1 MGPQNLNKILL
12 QIVTNKYIVCDSV
25 KDSYNQQLPTLVNSN
40 FYGRSG
46 VCLALHITPDKPHG
60 WEYSVF
66 VFLFLNSLSFT
77 LIALSYLLM
86 FIAAR
91 TTRLAVSCD
100 RRSTESAIAWR
111 MTLLVATDAACWV
124 PIIGLGLASLAGF
137 TIPSQVRVR
146 LA

>member
-1 MGPQNLNKILL
+1 M
-12 QIVTNKYIVCDSV
+12 
-25 KDSYNQQLPTLVNSN
+25 
-40 FYGRSG
+40 
-46 VCLALHITPDKPHG
+46 CLALHITPDKPHG

-137 TIPSQVRVR
+137 TIPPQVRVCSLITFSDEVLTLVCLRVSRHLTEIQYGISRR
-146 LA
+146 L